1 MKLNTISRRHN
12 IKNVP
17 NKIAE
22 EIINVQY
29 SNEQLEVKDNKDI
42 SNKFIKTIQNI
53 IDEGHKQANPH
64 TIRNTI
70 LGSIAGGLVGAGAG
84 VGASS
89 IFSQNCNNQIPTAEE
104 LLQQQNQPNISSNT
118 KELLRYLEEHPQTEQ
133 EKILENMKTNITK
146 CEAEQDKLEKKQQ
159 ELIEQKKDLENEL
172 SNKTITQEEYG
183 ERIKKTED
191 KIENI
196 TQAIN
201 ITGKII
207 DNLFEQYNETE
218 ANLKQTAQ
226 LEQELSQSLKDLQN
240 CTTMDEKITA
250 LQNSI
255 NIIQENITQNN
266 QTLETIKDDNRDV
279 QKLLN
284 KLEKLSENEDLR
296 MCWLIQDVC
305 VENYNFNVKICD
317 TYTQPYYMMYIQFG
331 EELYARNKT
340 CLNET
345 FNNMIEN
352 NNKKIKTWND
362 TINNDTLTIQ
372 SNQKEINQ
380 TQQAFDENNCVEK
393 PFKNETLKN
402 EINEKIN
409 ETNNQIE
416 EHNKTL
422 ANISKNL
429 TDFQKT
435 LKNLKEEDIDAIIAN
450 LKNLTQQQNITNNE
464 IIENQYNINQTNAQI
479 DNITNLIE
487 EKNKTCE
494 EQKQEYIDKS
504 NYFASITTIP
514 TSMMTY
520 NTDNITGNNTNSI
533 EDNQQC
539 TDNRGVIMPI
549 GSVIGLVAGAILGGT
564 IANKCF
570 NNDTCI
576 TKSIDHFYIPIDGKG
591 KISPEIL
598 ATQRAKNRDYVSI
611 WFNNDGRIRMEC
623 FGESDTINYLSNAL
637 KRIDSFDKTTTPDI
651 IKQAFKNLNKN
662 NKTEALLLNKIDKYY
677 KQFKNTTNDDIA
689 KTNKNV
695 LLNNAEIQKVKI
707 PTKKEINNLDKTN
720 KINTL
725 QISNK

>member
-22 EIINVQY
+22 DTINVQY
-29 SNEQLEVKDNKDI
+29 SNERLEVKDNKDI
-42 SNKFIKTIQNI
+42 PNKFITTMQNI

-64 TIRNTI
+64 KVRNTI
-70 LGSIAGGLVGAGAG
+70 LGCIAGGLAGAG
-84 VGASS
+84 TGVGVSS

-104 LLQQQNQPNISSNT
+104 LLQQQNQLNISSNT
-118 KELLRYLEEHPQTEQ
+118 KELLRYLEENPQTEQ

-146 CEAEQDKLEKKQQ
+146 CEQEKDNLEKKQQ
-159 ELIEQKKDLENEL
+159 DLIEQKKDLEDEL
-172 SNKTITQEEYG
+172 GNKTITKKEYDKKIG
-183 ERIKKTED
+183 ETNN

-250 LQNSI
+250 LKNSI

-266 QTLETIKDDNRDV
+266 QILETIKDDNSDV
-279 QKLLN
+279 QNLLN
-284 KLEKLSENEDLR
+284 KLEKLSDNEDLK
-296 MCWLIQDVC
+296 MCWLVIDFC
-305 VENYNFNVKICD
+305 IENYNFNVNICD
-317 TYTQPYYMMYIQFG
+317 TYTKPVYWTYIQVG

-345 FNNMIEN
+345 FTNMTEN
-352 NNKKIKTWND
+352 NNKKIKTLND

-372 SNQKEINQ
+372 SHQKEINQ

-435 LKNLKEEDIDAIIAN
+435 LKTLKEEDLDAIIAN

-487 EKNKTCE
+487 EKKKTCK
-494 EQKQEYIDKS
+494 EQKQEYI
-504 NYFASITTIP
+504 
-514 TSMMTY
+514 
-520 NTDNITGNNTNSI
+520 
-533 EDNQQC
+533 
-539 TDNRGVIMPI
+539 
-549 GSVIGLVAGAILGGT
+549 
-564 IANKCF
+564 NK
-570 NNDTCI
+570 
-576 TKSIDHFYIPIDGKG
+576 
-591 KISPEIL
+591 
-598 ATQRAKNRDYVSI
+598 
-611 WFNNDGRIRMEC
+611 
-623 FGESDTINYLSNAL
+623 
-637 KRIDSFDKTTTPDI
+637 
-651 IKQAFKNLNKN
+651 
-662 NKTEALLLNKIDKYY
+662 
-677 KQFKNTTNDDIA
+677 
-689 KTNKNV
+689 
-695 LLNNAEIQKVKI
+695 
-707 PTKKEINNLDKTN
+707 
-720 KINTL
+720 
-725 QISNK
+725 